1 MAKKTKTVQSKK
13 DVKPARK
20 RPWFS
25 RLLRFL
31 RNSVIIAVTAAAGL
45 VFLFKAVNPPTSLYM
60 MSEWWRLDGIERDWT
75 RFEDFPAY
83 VPRSIV
89 AAEDANFCLHSGFDF
104 LQIQSALMGKGRL
117 RGASTLSQQVSKN
130 VFLWQGRSWLR
141 KGLEAGFTV
150 LLELIWSKRRI
161 LEVYM
166 NVAEF
171 DDGVF
176 GVAAAGRDYFKVE
189 PEKITRVQA
198 ARLAAVLPNPKHRSA
213 SRPSNAVRKRTKQII
228 SGAETIAADGRAKC
242 FQ

>member
-1 MAKKTKTVQSKK
+1 MAKSAQP
-13 DVKPARK
+13 KPWLFRV
-20 RPWFS
+20 FS
-25 RLLRFL
+25 RLFRML
-31 RNSVIIAVTAAAGL
+31 RNIAIIAVTTAAAL
-45 VFLFKAVNPPTSLYM
+45 VFLFKVVNPPIGIYM
-60 MSEWWRLDGIERDWT
+60 ASEWWRLGAVKRDWT
-75 RFEDFPAY
+75 KFENFPPY
-83 VPRSIV
+83 VSRSIV

-104 LQIQSALMGKGRL
+104 QQIQSALSGKGRL

-150 LLELIWSKRRI
+150 LVELIWSKRRI

-171 DDGVF
+171 DEGVF
-176 GVAAAGRDYFKVE
+176 GVAAAGRNYFKVA
-189 PEKITRVQA
+189 PGKITRLQA
-198 ARLAAVLPNPKHRSA
+198 ARLAAILPNPKHRSA
-213 SRPSNAVRKRTKQII
+213 SRPSGLVRKRTTQII